1 MFYLQEGE
9 ENEEDKPADE
19 EQKPDE
25 EPDLWE
31 ETFKSFT
38 DSKPHGKLPF

>member
-1 MFYLQEGE
+1 MILQEGDENAE
-9 ENEEDKPADE
+9 EKPAEE
-19 EQKPDE
+19 EQKKDEE

-38 DSKPHGKLPF
+38 DSKPHG